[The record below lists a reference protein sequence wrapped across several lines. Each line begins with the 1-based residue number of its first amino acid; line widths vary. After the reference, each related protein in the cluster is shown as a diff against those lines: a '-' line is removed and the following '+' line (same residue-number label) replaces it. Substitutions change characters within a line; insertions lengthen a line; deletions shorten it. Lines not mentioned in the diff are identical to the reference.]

1 METLKEEV
9 NSKKNALK
17 KNKDNKEKNQEEN
30 KNSEINIKNI
40 RRNVDLKKEKPLKS
54 ILENI
59 ERDEKAREIIIRRLL
74 DQKVSKDIKEEEA
87 KTISGKLSNFLANIV
102 GSKTFILVL
111 TIFVVAWF
119 VYNISHFKENK
130 DTLSLVNIGLSGVMM
145 LFSSLI
151 ILGQN
156 RKKRLEEKK
165 SENDYKVNLK
175 NEIVIE
181 DLHYKLDEMLKK
193 QEEISDRVSNLEG
206 NPEPMR
212 KRSEKKYKFIDIVD
226 K

>member
-1 METLKEEV
+1 METLREET
-9 NSKKNALK
+9 NSKNNALK
-17 KNKDNKEKNQEEN
+17 KDNKEKNQEEN

-40 RRNVDLKKEKPLKS
+40 QRNMDLKKEKPLKS

-74 DQKVSKDIKEEEA
+74 DQKVSKDIKEEES
-87 KTISGKLSNFLANIV
+87 KSISGKLSNFLANIV
-102 GSKTFILVL
+102 GSKTFILLL
-111 TIFVVAWF
+111 TIFVIAWF
-119 VYNISHFKENK
+119 VYNVSYFKENK

-165 SENDYKVNLK
+165 LENDYKVNLK

-193 QEEISDRVSNLEG
+193 QEEISDRVSSLEG
-206 NPEPMR
+206 NPEPMK

>member
-1 METLKEEV
+1 M
-9 NSKKNALK
+9 
-17 KNKDNKEKNQEEN
+17 
-30 KNSEINIKNI
+30 
-40 RRNVDLKKEKPLKS
+40 
-54 ILENI
+54 
-59 ERDEKAREIIIRRLL
+59 

-156 RKKRLEEKK
+156 RKKRLEEK
-165 SENDYKVNLK
+165 NQRM
-175 NEIVIE
+175 IT
-181 DLHYKLDEMLKK
+181 KLT
-193 QEEISDRVSNLEG
+193 
-206 NPEPMR
+206 
-212 KRSEKKYKFIDIVD
+212 
-226 K
+226 

>member
-9 NSKKNALK
+9 NSKNNALK

-130 DTLSLVNIGLSGVMM
+130 DALSLVNIGLSGVMM

>member
-9 NSKKNALK
+9 NSKNNALK

-40 RRNVDLKKEKPLKS
+40 RRNVDLKKEKSLKS

-74 DQKVSKDIKEEEA
+74 DQKVSKDIKEEES

-102 GSKTFILVL
+102 GSKTFIFVL

>member
-74 DQKVSKDIKEEEA
+74 DQKVSKDIKEEES

>member
-102 GSKTFILVL
+102 GSKTFIFVL

-130 DTLSLVNIGLSGVMM
+130 DALSLVNIGLSGVMM

-193 QEEISDRVSNLEG
+193 QEEISDRVSSLEG
-206 NPEPMR
+206 NSEPMR

>member
-1 METLKEEV
+1 METLREET
-9 NSKKNALK
+9 NSKNNALK
-17 KNKDNKEKNQEEN
+17 KDNKEKNQEEN

-40 RRNVDLKKEKPLKS
+40 QRNVDLKKEKPLKS

-74 DQKVSKDIKEEEA
+74 DQKVSKDIKEEES
-87 KTISGKLSNFLANIV
+87 KSISGKLSNFLANIV
-102 GSKTFILVL
+102 GSKTFILLL
-111 TIFVVAWF
+111 TIFVIAWF
-119 VYNISHFKENK
+119 VYNVSYFKENK

-165 SENDYKVNLK
+165 LENDYKVNLK

-193 QEEISDRVSNLEG
+193 QEEISDRVSSLEG
-206 NPEPMR
+206 NPEPMK

>member
-9 NSKKNALK
+9 NSKNNALK
-17 KNKDNKEKNQEEN
+17 KDNKEKNQEEN

-40 RRNVDLKKEKPLKS
+40 RRNVNLKKEKPLKS

-74 DQKVSKDIKEEEA
+74 DQKVSKDIKEEES

-130 DTLSLVNIGLSGVMM
+130 DALSLVNIGLSGVMM

-193 QEEISDRVSNLEG
+193 QEEISDRVSSLEG

>member
-9 NSKKNALK
+9 NSKNNTLK

-156 RKKRLEEKK
+156 RKKKLEEKK

>member
-9 NSKKNALK
+9 NSKNNALK

-74 DQKVSKDIKEEEA
+74 DQKVSKDIKEEES

-102 GSKTFILVL
+102 GSKTFIFVL

-193 QEEISDRVSNLEG
+193 QEEISDRVSSLEG

>member
-1 METLKEEV
+1 METLREET
-9 NSKKNALK
+9 NSKNNALK
-17 KNKDNKEKNQEEN
+17 KDNKEKNQEEN

-74 DQKVSKDIKEEEA
+74 DQKVSKDIKEEES
-87 KTISGKLSNFLANIV
+87 KSISGKLSNFLANIV
-102 GSKTFILVL
+102 GSKTFILLL
-111 TIFVVAWF
+111 TIFVIAWF
-119 VYNISHFKENK
+119 VYNVSYFKENK

-165 SENDYKVNLK
+165 LENDYKVNLK

-193 QEEISDRVSNLEG
+193 QEEISDRVSSLEG
-206 NPEPMR
+206 NPEPMK

>member
-9 NSKKNALK
+9 NSKNNTLK

-130 DTLSLVNIGLSGVMM
+130 DALSLVNIGLSGVMM

>member
-9 NSKKNALK
+9 NSKNNALK
-17 KNKDNKEKNQEEN
+17 KDNKEKNQEEN

-40 RRNVDLKKEKPLKS
+40 RRNVNLKKEKPLKS

-74 DQKVSKDIKEEEA
+74 DQKVSKDIKEEES

-130 DTLSLVNIGLSGVMM
+130 DALSLVNIGLSGVMM

-193 QEEISDRVSNLEG
+193 QEEI
-206 NPEPMR
+206 
-212 KRSEKKYKFIDIVD
+212 
-226 K
+226 

>member
-9 NSKKNALK
+9 NSKNNALK

-40 RRNVDLKKEKPLKS
+40 RRNVDLKKEKSLKS

-193 QEEISDRVSNLEG
+193 QEEISDRVSSLEG

-212 KRSEKKYKFIDIVD
+212 IRYEKKFKFIDIVV